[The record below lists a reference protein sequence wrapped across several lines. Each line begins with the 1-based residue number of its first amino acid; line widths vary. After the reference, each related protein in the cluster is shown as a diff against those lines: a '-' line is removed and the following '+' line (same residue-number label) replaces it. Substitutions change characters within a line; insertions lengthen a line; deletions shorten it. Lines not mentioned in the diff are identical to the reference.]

1 MAKFNEN
8 ELTEKLKEYK
18 NKGNIMLELE
28 RGLDGKIELEDATV
42 IYDEK
47 TGFIKISG
55 KNCELEINTTMVCK
69 YEENGNEIKIE
80 RLSGEELPKPGSSVY
95 IYWEEKDAVLIHN
108 QDQLIFQ
115 AVDSIPLG

>member
-1 MAKFNEN
+1 MKYSE
-8 ELTEKLKEYK
+8 TP
-18 NKGNIMLELE
+18 I
-28 RGLDGKIELEDATV
+28 DGFTV
-42 IYDEK
+42 KAVVKDYVYV
-47 TGFIKISG
+47 GSVIKCIVS
-55 KNCELEINTTMVCK
+55 LP
-69 YEENGNEIKIE
+69 NGNEIKIE

>member
-8 ELTEKLKEYK
+8 ELTEKLKEYE
-18 NKGNIMLELE
+18 NKGNIRLKLE

-55 KNCELEINTTMVCK
+55 
-69 YEENGNEIKIE
+69 Y
-80 RLSGEELPKPGSSVY
+80 RQASS
-95 IYWEEKDAVLIHN
+95 
-108 QDQLIFQ
+108 
-115 AVDSIPLG
+115 DSCADGACRKAFGW

>member
-8 ELTEKLKEYK
+8 ELTEKLKEYES
-18 NKGNIMLELE
+18 KGNIRLKLE

-55 KNCELEINTTMVCK
+55 KNCEITMVCK
-69 YEENGNEIKIE
+69 YEENGNEIKID
-80 RLSGEELPKPGSSVY
+80 LEEIMLK
-95 IYWEEKDAVLIHN
+95 LIK
-108 QDQLIFQ
+108 
-115 AVDSIPLG
+115 

>member
-8 ELTEKLKEYK
+8 ELTEKLKEYE
-18 NKGNIMLELE
+18 NKGNIRLKLE

-55 KNCELEINTTMVCK
+55 KNCEIEINTTMVCK
-69 YEENGNEIKIE
+69 NGNEIKID
-80 RLSGEELPKPGSSVY
+80 LEEIMLK
-95 IYWEEKDAVLIHN
+95 LIK
-108 QDQLIFQ
+108 
-115 AVDSIPLG
+115 